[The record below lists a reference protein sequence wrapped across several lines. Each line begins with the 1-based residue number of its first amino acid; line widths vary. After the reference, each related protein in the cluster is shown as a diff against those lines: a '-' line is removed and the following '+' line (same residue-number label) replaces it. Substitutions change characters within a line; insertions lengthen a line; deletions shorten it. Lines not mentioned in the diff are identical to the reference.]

1 MNRNKVIIDA
11 QMLARENTTGMG
23 RYIQELLAFLTK
35 NSDFE
40 WIVKQPKPIKFYRT
54 LWEHT
59 ILPLY
64 SVIERANILFCP
76 SNIAPLFVPKKVKLI
91 VTIHDLRVKKFP
103 DTFSK
108 STRIYYNLNYLN
120 TFNRADAIITV
131 SEFSKNEIIKY
142 YPQAKE
148 KIFVIPNGI
157 NLQQFRVLNIP
168 RKKQILFIGAIA
180 KHKNI
185 KIILKAFL
193 TIKDKI
199 DHTVVIVGSKDS
211 GMPEDEETKEILK
224 QIPPE
229 RVIFTG
235 KLTDEE
241 IVRVYNESEIFVFPS
256 IYEGFGLPILEAMAC
271 GCPVIASNQSSIPE
285 VCGDSALLFDPFNPE
300 ELAEKI
306 LLLTNDSNLRNKLV
320 EKGLERVKVFSWE
333 KAAEKHIEVFKRV
346 MYGTPA

>member
-11 QMLARENTTGMG
+11 QMLARKNTTGMG

-193 TIKDKI
+193 MIKDKI
-199 DHTVVIVGSKDS
+199 DHTVVIVGNKDK

-333 KAAEKHIEVFKRV
+333 EAAEKHIEVFKRV